1 MYPIRCILRLVVAN
15 NPTRGIGLVDVN
27 LYYDSTKWV
36 YLDTYSIYEDYQLE
50 SESKRNDSGR
60 SIGSTSNSLQSAEK
74 LKYDLY
80 DMYIIFRSQGSL

>member
-1 MYPIRCILRLVVAN
+1 MDA
-15 NPTRGIGLVDVN
+15 N

-36 YLDTYSIYEDYQLE
+36 YLDTYSIYEDYQSEFE
-50 SESKRNDSGR
+50 SIKRNDSGR